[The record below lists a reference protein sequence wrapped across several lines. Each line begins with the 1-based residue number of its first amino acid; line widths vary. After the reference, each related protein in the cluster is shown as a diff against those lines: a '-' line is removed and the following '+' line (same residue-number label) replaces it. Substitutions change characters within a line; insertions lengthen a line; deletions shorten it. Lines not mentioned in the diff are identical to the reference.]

1 VSRKT
6 EKKNIIGT
14 KSSWAK
20 FISSFFVNQ
29 GLVGNSF
36 VITYFIK
43 HAWYSQADMSGGLV
57 WNILDLGCIHR
68 ALLS

>member
-1 VSRKT
+1 MCLEKL
-6 EKKNIIGT
+6 KKNILGT

-29 GLVGNSF
+29 GLAGNSF

-43 HAWYSQADMSGGLV
+43 HAWYSNTDISGV
-57 WNILDLGCIHR
+57 
-68 ALLS
+68 